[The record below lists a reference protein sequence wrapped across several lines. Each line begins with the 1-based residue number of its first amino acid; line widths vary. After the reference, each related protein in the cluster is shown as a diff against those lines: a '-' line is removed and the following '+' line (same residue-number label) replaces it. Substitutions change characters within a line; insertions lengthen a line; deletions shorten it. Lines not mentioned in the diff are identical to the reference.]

1 VTRGRR
7 RVLAVL
13 GLSAFAVAVLVL
25 PAPAPALAHPLG
37 NFTVNRYSGLLLA
50 PGRIR
55 ITYVVDMA
63 EIPTFQERGATDTDG
78 DGVVSEAERGVWAGE
93 QARDVMA
100 NLSLTVDGRPVPLSI
115 QGRSM
120 TLRPGQ
126 GGLPTLY
133 FRAILVGRLPVSGS
147 LHYVD
152 HNGGGRIGWREIT
165 ATSTDGVAV
174 VASEVPADSVSGE
187 LTVYP
192 QDRLSSPLDVT
203 EASMSFRPG
212 PGHERSVASDATPK
226 ASPQSGGTFTGLVS
240 WRLTP
245 MVLVLSL
252 GIAFA
257 LGALH
262 ALGPGHGKT
271 ITAAYMVGHQARPRQ
286 AIAAAMA
293 VALMHSF
300 SVLALGLVAFA
311 LVRSLPTDQ
320 VYPWL
325 GLLTGVV
332 ALGLGTWLLVIRIR
346 ARRRGLDPWHNHRH
360 TEAGHPHVE
369 AAGRMSR
376 RDLAALGIS
385 GGLLPSPT
393 ALLVLTASVASHRVG
408 YGLALIF
415 AFSLGLAAS
424 LVGVALVAIQARTF
438 VARRLRGRL
447 NDALPVGSASVIVGF
462 GLFFLFQGIVTLT

>member
-1 VTRGRR
+1 VTRRR

-13 GLSAFAVAVLVL
+13 SLSVFAVAVLVL
-25 PAPAPALAHPLG
+25 PAPAPAVAHPLG
-37 NFTVNRYSGLLLA
+37 NFTVNRYSGLRLA
-50 PGRIR
+50 PGRIQ

-78 DGVVSEAERGVWAGE
+78 DGVVSEAERGVWAGA

-133 FRAILVGRLPVSGS
+133 FRAILSGPLPSSGS
-147 LHYVD
+147 LRYVD

-165 ATSTDGVAV
+165 ATSTGGVAV
-174 VASEVPADSVSGE
+174 VASGVPADSVSRE

-192 QDRLSSPLDVT
+192 EDRLSSPLDVT
-203 EASMSFRPG
+203 EASISFRPG
-212 PGHERSVASDATPK
+212 RGSQGRSVDSDGTPK
-226 ASPQSGGTFTGLVS
+226 ASPESGGTFTGLVS

-245 MVLVLSL
+245 VVFVLSL

-271 ITAAYMVGHQARPRQ
+271 ITAAYMVGRDARPRQ
-286 AIAAAMA
+286 AVAVAMA
-293 VALMHSF
+293 VALMHSS
-300 SVLALGLVAFA
+300 SVLALGLVGLA
-311 LVRSLPTDQ
+311 LVRSLPTER

-332 ALGLGTWLLVIRIR
+332 ALGMGIGLLVIRVR
-346 ARRRGLDPWHNHRH
+346 ARRRGLDPLHNHRH
-360 TEAGHPHVE
+360 GEAGHPHAK
-369 AAGRMSR
+369 AAGGMSR
-376 RDLAALGIS
+376 RGLAALAIS

-408 YGLALIF
+408 YGLALIL
-415 AFSLGLAAS
+415 AFSLGLAAA
-424 LVGVALVAIQARTF
+424 LVGVALLAIRARTF
-438 VARRLRGRL
+438 LARRLRGRL
-447 NDALPVGSASVIVGF
+447 SEALPVGSAFVIVGF
-462 GLFFLFQGIVTLT
+462 GLFFLFQGIVTLA